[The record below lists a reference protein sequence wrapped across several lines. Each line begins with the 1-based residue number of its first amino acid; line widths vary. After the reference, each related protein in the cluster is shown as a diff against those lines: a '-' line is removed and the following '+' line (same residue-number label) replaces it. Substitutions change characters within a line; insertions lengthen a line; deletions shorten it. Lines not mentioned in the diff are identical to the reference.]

1 MIVTA
6 SSMVSLLQSTT
17 LLYTSRGPWWCVL
30 EEKRLVPLHSR
41 QAGRVLLLEHARVIP
56 PSCTIQS
63 TKVFFFLFHR
73 RWWAKGD
80 ADSIRHSG
88 LWIAPILYD
97 IIGRQNVY
105 PSSNQPF
112 LSPRSVVYIDTPIKL
127 RICLGAIIHADWL
140 WLPVVSYPICTAVCC
155 LLCPIET
162 FGHSLYTLKLRER
175 DVMLRYS
182 FNTKGRVRN
191 RQVI

>member
-56 PSCTIQS
+56 PSCTIQF
-63 TKVFFFLFHR
+63 TKVFFFY
-73 RWWAKGD
+73 
-80 ADSIRHSG
+80 SIVDDGQKVMLIRFVTAV
-88 LWIAPILYD
+88 WIAPILYD

-127 RICLGAIIHADWL
+127 RICLGAIIHAD
-140 WLPVVSYPICTAVCC
+140 
-155 LLCPIET
+155 
-162 FGHSLYTLKLRER
+162 
-175 DVMLRYS
+175 
-182 FNTKGRVRN
+182 
-191 RQVI
+191 